1 LYRERNPTVW
11 FFISLLASPIV
22 AAAYLF
28 AMPPLD
34 LDTTATNLTDDPIA
48 NAILY
53 ALRTA
58 GAAGM
63 NRTTIRDQFSRDT
76 SNASIET
83 TLLKL
88 ANAGKARR
96 SVALS
101 TDGGQV
107 ELWFIK

>member
-1 LYRERNPTVW
+1 
-11 FFISLLASPIV
+11 
-22 AAAYLF
+22 
-28 AMPPLD
+28 MPPLD
-34 LDTTATNLTDDPIA
+34 LDTTTTNLTDDPIA

-63 NRTTIRDQFSRDT
+63 NRTTIRDQFSRDA

-83 TLLKL
+83 TLLKV